1 MRRRPIGQLLSF
13 FQKGGVD
20 VIYNQQHGHFPFSL
34 NTRTF
39 NSNSWT
45 VDATK
50 SSQILSAL
58 MMIAPLLGRS
68 KTINFP
74 NGTVSLPFL
83 SITKDMIKD
92 FSGDPNFN
100 CDVADD
106 QIKISAQYHRKDDF
120 SYKIEPDATAAS
132 YFLTLPLIIGGKCNV
147 VGISDEM
154 LKVIQNM
161 QMC

>member
-13 FQKGGVD
+13 FEKGGVD
-20 VIYNQQHGHFPFSL
+20 VIYNQQHGHFPFTL
-34 NTRTF
+34 NTGTF

-58 MMIAPLLGRS
+58 MMIAPLLVRS

-83 SITKDMIKD
+83 SITTDMIKD

-132 YFLTLPLIIGGKCNV
+132 YFLTLPLIIGGIAMLLGYRTKC
-147 VGISDEM
+147 S
-154 LKVIQNM
+154 KVIQNT